1 MQRRTHYARSQDLR
15 TGNGGDEGYY
25 QEGEQEM
32 NDQEIKNKLEQAKEL
47 LDSVYYH
54 YEASGEHPWR
64 KNALTTIDLLLIE
77 LIEGE

>member
-1 MQRRTHYARSQDLR
+1 
-15 TGNGGDEGYY
+15 
-25 QEGEQEM
+25 M
-32 NDQEIKNKLEQAKEL
+32 NNEEIKAKLEAAKQL

-54 YEASGEHPWR
+54 YEANGEHPWR